1 MVWSIEVSTLS
12 YGREGRRW
20 DASSGTKPGS
30 SSGTNKG
37 TAFIFHRSSAR
48 ARGQVRFLIH
58 ASTSVNDRRLGHDAP
73 DM

>member
-1 MVWSIEVSTLS
+1 MSTLA

-20 DASSGTKPGS
+20 DASSGTKPGVAQEQTKALHS
-30 SSGTNKG
+30 SFTE
-37 TAFIFHRSSAR
+37 AR
-48 ARGQVRFLIH
+48 AQVRFLIH